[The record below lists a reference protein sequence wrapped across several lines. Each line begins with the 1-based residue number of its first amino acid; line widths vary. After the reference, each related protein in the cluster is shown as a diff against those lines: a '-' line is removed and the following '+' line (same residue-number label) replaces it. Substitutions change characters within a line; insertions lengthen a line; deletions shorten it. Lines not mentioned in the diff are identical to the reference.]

1 MFEKRL
7 PMSEVDRLINE
18 EGKSISATARILGF
32 SKQAVSQAL
41 QKRKKGSE
49 RVPAKFTGAKTVSD
63 FEGLR
68 MLKRVMSPVF
78 GEIKFLNFEI
88 GKLKDEEVKG
98 EDRKNLNFQ
107 RLKYIAEG
115 RKQLALALLIDEK
128 RFAFEE
134 VLKFQNFVLEKIGEI
149 DETARD
155 EILERLRGG
164 RALRRALDQSG

>member
-7 PMSEVDRLINE
+7 SLIEVDQLMIE
-18 EGKSISATARILGF
+18 EGKSMSETGRLLGF
-32 SKQAVSQAL
+32 SKQAISQAL
-41 QKRKKGSE
+41 KKRRETSGKLTVKSS
-49 RVPAKFTGAKTVSD
+49 PKAVSD

-68 MLKRVMSPVF
+68 RLKKLMEPVF
-78 GEIKFLNFEI
+78 HEIKFLNSEI
-88 GKLKDEEVKG
+88 EKLNDEQVKD

-134 VLKFQNFVLEKIGEI
+134 VLKFQNFILEKIGEV
-149 DETARD
+149 DETTRD
-155 EILERLRGG
+155 EILERIRRGKSIRNLLNQG
-164 RALRRALDQSG
+164 